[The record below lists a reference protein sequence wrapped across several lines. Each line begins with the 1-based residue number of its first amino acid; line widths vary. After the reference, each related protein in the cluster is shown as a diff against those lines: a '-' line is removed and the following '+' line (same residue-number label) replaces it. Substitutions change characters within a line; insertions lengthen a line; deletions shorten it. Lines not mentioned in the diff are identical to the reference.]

1 MDPIPA
7 AALVLHRVVPLDGFD
22 QSLMKSVR
30 KNSSCSQLAW
40 LDLALY
46 GSFLHFQRISWELE
60 HSPHIFISITHSSTA
75 LEVGWWEETKLWC
88 HSTIPPR
95 FPRVCTRAFSVTC
108 WCQAEQ
114 LNPNLLSLRPSVIA
128 LQQPGARRFP
138 WMRWECAFP
147 HFQAGATPL
156 LLPA

>member
-7 AALVLHRVVPLDGFD
+7 GALVLRRVVPLDGFD
-22 QSLMKSVR
+22 QSLMNSVR

-75 LEVGWWEETKLWC
+75 LKVGWWEGDEAVVSSHHPT
-88 HSTIPPR
+88 P
-95 FPRVCTRAFSVTC
+95 FPVGVHA
-108 WCQAEQ
+108 
-114 LNPNLLSLRPSVIA
+114 SLFR
-128 LQQPGARRFP
+128 
-138 WMRWECAFP
+138 
-147 HFQAGATPL
+147 HPL
-156 LLPA
+156 VSG